1 MADITQYTN
10 AIKEARYGEQVRGSI
25 VSAIEEINNEVVRDT
40 ESARSYA
47 EDARNQA
54 NATSEIKDS
63 LNETLVSTNQLATS
77 VAQAEIDRQAAEAG
91 RTQAEILRADAE
103 MQRANAATNY
113 VAEAKKAADDARRLA
128 NSDYALLAQS
138 WAKGGTGIRAGEDE
152 DNAEYW
158 AEKVKSIANAGG
170 VVSFK
175 GRGGAVDPTAGDYSA
190 DMITYNGTNVGEQLT
205 LNTRSISD
213 LQNIKGVSSFNGR
226 RGEVVPI
233 SGDYTADLIPYS
245 STKTVKQAIDS
256 KMDGSLQGNF
266 ISKTQVVN
274 NTTSTST
281 NLPLSANQ
289 GRLLHLAIG
298 TLATATST
306 KIYKKF
312 TAKPADWLG
321 KGSPFASVDISN
333 SNFSNCPPTRAGT
346 VAFYNVITF
355 GTATRCSQ
363 IAVYGFSGASVDKG
377 SIFFRRQHD
386 SDVSGWQK
394 VF

>member
-25 VSAIEEINNEVVRDT
+25 VSAIEEINNEVARDT

-47 EDARNQA
+47 AAAQNQA
-54 NATSEIKDS
+54 NAASEIRDS
-63 LNETLVSTNQLATS
+63 LNETLVSTNQLASS
-77 VAQAEIDRQAAEAG
+77 VAQAELERQAAETE
-91 RTQAEILRADAE
+91 RSQAETLRADAE

-175 GRGGAVDPTAGDYSA
+175 GRGGAVDPATGDYSA

-213 LQNIKGVSSFNGR
+213 LQNIKGVSSFKGR
-226 RGEVVPI
+226 RGEVVPV
-233 SGDYTADLIPYS
+233 SGDYTADLVTYS

-256 KMDGSLQGNF
+256 KMDSSLQSSF
-266 ISKTQVVN
+266 VLKTQVVN

-281 NLPLSANQ
+281 TLPLSAAQ
-289 GRLLHLAIG
+289 GRLLQLAIG
-298 TLATATST
+298 SLETATST
-306 KIYKKF
+306 KTYKSF

-321 KGSPFASVDISN
+321 KGSPFAVVDISN
-333 SNFSNCPPTRAGT
+333 SAFSYCPPTRSGT
-346 VAFYNVITF
+346 LAWYNVITF
-355 GTATRCSQ
+355 GTATRCCQ
-363 IAVYGFSGASVDKG
+363 LAFYGFSGATVDQG

-386 SDVSGWQK
+386 TSVSPWMK
-394 VF
+394 VL

>member
-25 VSAIEEINNEVVRDT
+25 VSAIEEINNEVARDT
-40 ESARSYA
+40 ESAKSYA
-47 EDARNQA
+47 ADAQNQA
-54 NATSEIKDS
+54 NAASEIRDS
-63 LNETLVSTNQLATS
+63 LNETLVSTNQLASS
-77 VAQAEIDRQAAEAG
+77 VAQAELERQAAETE
-91 RTQAEILRADAE
+91 RSQAETLRADAE

-175 GRGGAVDPTAGDYSA
+175 GRGGAVDPATGDYSA

-205 LNTRSISD
+205 LNTRSLSD
-213 LQNIKGVSSFNGR
+213 LQNIKGVSSFKGR
-226 RGEVVPI
+226 RGEVVPV
-233 SGDYTADLIPYS
+233 SGDYTADLVTYS

-256 KMDGSLQGNF
+256 KMDSTLKDTF
-266 ISKTQVVN
+266 VLKTQVVN

-281 NLPLSANQ
+281 TMPLSANQ
-289 GRLLHLAIG
+289 GRLLQIALNNLNTI
-298 TLATATST
+298 TEVKTYSS
-306 KIYKKF
+306 F
-312 TAKPADWLG
+312 TAKPSDWLG
-321 KGSPFASVDISN
+321 KGSPFANVDISN
-333 SNFSNCPPTRAGT
+333 SRFSNCPPTRAGT
-346 VAFYNVITF
+346 VAFYAVITF
-355 GTATRCSQ
+355 GTATRCIQ
-363 IAVYGFSGASVDKG
+363 LAFYGFSGASVDGG

-386 SDVSGWQK
+386 NDLSGWKK